1 MFASDVCF
9 NVKEREKGKGE
20 RMTVRWTI
28 IERGERAMEGNMK
41 EDDGTHRRK
50 G

>member
-1 MFASDVCF
+1 MYFS
-9 NVKEREKGKGE
+9 VKEREKGMGE

-28 IERGERAMEGNMK
+28 RKRGDRATGGNMK
-41 EDDGTHRRK
+41 EDKDTNRRK